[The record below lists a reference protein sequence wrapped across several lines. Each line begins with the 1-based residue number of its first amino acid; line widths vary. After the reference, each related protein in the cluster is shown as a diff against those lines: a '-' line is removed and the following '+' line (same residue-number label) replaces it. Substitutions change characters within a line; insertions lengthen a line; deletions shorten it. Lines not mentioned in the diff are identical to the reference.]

1 MWIPTPDTCTIVST
15 GSTSLTKILT
25 IVVSLFHP
33 AVPFREPVDWKGLG
47 LYDYPQ
53 IIKKP
58 MDLGT
63 VKKNLKAKKYTNVA
77 DAARES

>member
-1 MWIPTPDTCTIVST
+1 MWIPTPDTWTIVST
-15 GSTSLTKILT
+15 GSTSLTKILC

-33 AVPFREPVDWKGLG
+33 TVPFREPVDWKGLG

>member
-1 MWIPTPDTCTIVST
+1 VST
-15 GSTSLTKILT
+15 GALSLPNILVFSWAF
-25 IVVSLFHP
+25 IFS

-63 VKKNLKAKKYTNVA
+63 VKKHLKAKKYKNVA
-77 DAARES
+77 DAARE